1 MEHFRKVWD
10 DEKDAWLKAHKDM
23 ARKDAY
29 ALFCKV
35 FHDADISQSA
45 FNTRRSVVGAAKYQR
60 RGRCRALALYSERV
74 KKGYVRIKIA
84 QPNVWISKGAW
95 VYMET
100 HPWEDFSEKS
110 HYIFLDGNSRNFS
123 PDNIERVPFKIMAIF
138 GNLGGRVQGNPD
150 LTRLNIARAKL
161 ISARLDAGE
170 RLGLTLRQGPSRIFR
185 EEANNRMRIY
195 RSDPERRKLINE
207 RAREYYRR
215 VKSENPQKYEEIRKR
230 HREYMKNRKIQGM
243 E

>member
-1 MEHFRKVWD
+1 M
-10 DEKDAWLKAHKDM
+10 
-23 ARKDAY
+23 
-29 ALFCKV
+29 
-35 FHDADISQSA
+35 Q
-45 FNTRRSVVGAAKYQR
+45 
-60 RGRCRALALYSERV
+60 
-74 KKGYVRIKIA
+74 IKIA

-123 PDNIERVPFKIMAIF
+123 PDNIERVPFKIMPIF

-170 RLGLTLRQGPSRIFR
+170 RLGLTLRQGRSRIFR

-215 VKSENPQKYEEIRKR
+215 VKSENPHKSAINAFSSASLSADSVCTAGGLSA
-230 HREYMKNRKIQGM
+230 NRSCTCAFVIAKSI
-243 E
+243 

>member
-1 MEHFRKVWD
+1 MKRTHGLKRIKIWQEKMLMHFFT
-10 DEKDAWLKAHKDM
+10 ES
-23 ARKDAY
+23 
-29 ALFCKV
+29 FP
-35 FHDADISQSA
+35 DADISQSA

-60 RGRCRALALYSERV
+60 LGRCRALALYSEQI

-110 HYIFLDGNSRNFS
+110 HYIFLDGNTRNFS
-123 PDNIERVPFKIMAIF
+123 PDNIERVPFKIMPIF

-170 RLGLTLRQGPSRIFR
+170 RLGLTLRQGRSRIFR

-215 VKSENPQKYEEIRKR
+215 LKSENPHK
-230 HREYMKNRKIQGM
+230 
-243 E
+243 

>member
-23 ARKDAY
+23 VRKDAY

-35 FHDADISQSA
+35 FHDADISKNA

-110 HYIFLDGNSRNFS
+110 HYIFLDGDSRNFRAE
-123 PDNIERVPFKIMAIF
+123 NIERVPLSLMGIF
-138 GNLGGRVQGNPD
+138 NSLGGCVRGRAD
-150 LTRLNIARAKL
+150 LTRLNLLRARL
-161 ISARLDAGE
+161 LSARLDVGE
-170 RLGLTLRQGPSRIFR
+170 RMGLTVVQGHCRKFR
-185 EEANNRMRIY
+185 EERNLRMRVY
-195 RSDPERRKLINE
+195 NSDPERRKLINE

-215 VKSENPQKYEEIRKR
+215 LKSENPQKYEEIRKR